1 MYIYIL
7 IISPFSYKLNE
18 KSLCDAIYKNFNVS
32 TIIKEQKI
40 DLSFSYDPIRN
51 QYNSSKILYKLLEI
65 LPKDALSLTGLTDV
79 DLFIP
84 IFTYVFGEAQLDGKV
99 GIVSIHRL
107 KDELYGLPENP
118 YKLQQRLEKEVIH
131 ELGHNFGL
139 FHCENHCVMR
149 TSNYMEEIDLKPPY
163 LCKDCKEFVEE
174 KIQRIIKTFKK

>member
-1 MYIYIL
+1 MYVYIL
-7 IISPFSYKLNE
+7 IISPFSHKVNE
-18 KSLCDAIYKNFNVS
+18 KSLSDIIYKNFNVP

-40 DLSFSYDPIRN
+40 DLSFSYDPLRN

-65 LPKDALSLTGLTDV
+65 LPKDALSLLGLTDV

-107 KDELYGLPENP
+107 KNELYGLPGNP
-118 YKLQQRLEKEVIH
+118 SKLQERLEKEVIH

-139 FHCENHCVMR
+139 LHCENYCVMR
-149 TSNYMEEIDLKPPY
+149 ASNYMEEIDLKPLY
-163 LCKDCKEFVEE
+163 LCKNCREFIEE
-174 KIQRIIKTFKK
+174 KISKIFKNSQK